1 MRDRRD
7 ICTIVCK
14 IRPIFF
20 YDGNRIARKRTGREQ
35 EENRNRKGREQ
46 EEKRKRT
53 GREQEENRINILVE
67 LVGGKCFGIECK
79 KKEVYWR
86 KVSVNSI

>member
-46 EEKRKRT
+46 EE
-53 GREQEENRINILVE
+53 NRINILVE

-79 KKEVYWR
+79 NKEVYWR

>member
-35 EENRNRKGREQ
+35 EENR
-46 EEKRKRT
+46 KRT
-53 GREQEENRINILVE
+53 GIEKEENRKRKGKEQEENRKRT
-67 LVGGKCFGIECK
+67 G
-79 KKEVYWR
+79 
-86 KVSVNSI
+86 SIF